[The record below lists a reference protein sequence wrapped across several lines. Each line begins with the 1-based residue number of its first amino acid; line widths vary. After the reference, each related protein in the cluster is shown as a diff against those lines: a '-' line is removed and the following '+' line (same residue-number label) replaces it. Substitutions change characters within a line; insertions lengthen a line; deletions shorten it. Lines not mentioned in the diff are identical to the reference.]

1 MQENR
6 YIRQISLPFLGKEGQ
21 AKLKNASVL
30 VVGAGGLGCPVL
42 TTLVSAGVGRIGVV
56 DFDVVSITNL
66 HRQWIY
72 TESQVGRS
80 KAECAEIFLK
90 ARNSDCEIEV
100 FNLILSKLNVFEIIT
115 RFDLVVDASDNFST
129 RFLLNDAC
137 YLAEKPLVFGAVY
150 RNEGQVTLFNYSID
164 QKNLGTNYR
173 DVVPLQPDNAV
184 IPDCEI
190 AGVLPTITGI
200 IGNMQA
206 AETIMTIL
214 GKPQLNGWMAMV
226 DQSGLEVSLVRIERD
241 LANPLYDLNKGK
253 NLLNTLELMY
263 TSLNS
268 VENMIK
274 ECSVLELKQMLES
287 GEEVVLIDVR
297 EKDEFEI
304 AQINGKLIPLSE
316 IQERWSEIPHQ
327 GKVIIHCRSGVR
339 SANVIRFLS
348 DQHGYSNL
356 INLKGGILAWSAE
369 IDSSVPK
376 Y

>member
-6 YIRQISLPFLGKEGQ
+6 YIRQISLPFIGKEGQ

-137 YLAEKPLVFGAVY
+137 CLAEKPLVFGAVY
-150 RNEGQVTLFNYSID
+150 RNEGQVALFNYSID

-173 DVVPLQPDNAV
+173 DVVPLQPDNSV

-226 DQSGLEVSLVRIERD
+226 DLSGLEVSLVRIERD

-274 ECSVLELKQMLES
+274 ECSVLELKQMLDS

-327 GKVIIHCRSGVR
+327 GNVIIHCRSGVR

>member
-6 YIRQISLPFLGKEGQ
+6 YIRQISLPFIGKEGQ

-150 RNEGQVTLFNYSID
+150 RNEGQVALFNYSID

-304 AQINGKLIPLSE
+304 AQINGRLIPLSE

-327 GKVIIHCRSGVR
+327 GNVIIHCRSGVR

>member
-1 MQENR
+1 LQENR
-6 YIRQISLPFLGKEGQ
+6 YIRQISLPFIGKEGQ

-72 TESQVGRS
+72 TEGQVGRS

-150 RNEGQVTLFNYSID
+150 RNEGQVALFNYSID

-226 DQSGLEVSLVRIERD
+226 NQSGLEVSLVRIERD

-274 ECSVLELKQMLES
+274 ECSVLELKQMLDS

-327 GKVIIHCRSGVR
+327 GNVIIHCRSGVR

>member
-1 MQENR
+1 
-6 YIRQISLPFLGKEGQ
+6 
-21 AKLKNASVL
+21 
-30 VVGAGGLGCPVL
+30 
-42 TTLVSAGVGRIGVV
+42 
-56 DFDVVSITNL
+56 
-66 HRQWIY
+66 
-72 TESQVGRS
+72 
-80 KAECAEIFLK
+80 
-90 ARNSDCEIEV
+90 V
-100 FNLILSKLNVFEIIT
+100 FNLILNKLNVLEIIT

-137 YLAEKPLVFGAVY
+137 YLTEKPLVFGAVY
-150 RNEGQVTLFNYSID
+150 RNEGQVSLFNYSID
-164 QKNLGTNYR
+164 QKNFGTNYR
-173 DVVPLQPDNAV
+173 DVVPLRPDNAV
-184 IPDCEI
+184 IPDCEV

-206 AETIMTIL
+206 AEAIMTIL

-253 NLLNTLELMY
+253 NLLKTLELID

-268 VENMIK
+268 IENMIK
-274 ECSVLELKQMLES
+274 ECSVLELKQMLDS
-287 GEEVVLIDVR
+287 GEELVLIDVR

-316 IQERWSEIPHQ
+316 IQERWSEIPLQ

-348 DQHGYSNL
+348 DQHGYTNL
-356 INLKGGILAWSAE
+356 VNLKGGILAWSDE
-369 IDSSVPK
+369 IDPSVPK

>member
-6 YIRQISLPFLGKEGQ
+6 YIRQISLPFIGKEGQ

-72 TESQVGRS
+72 TEGQVGRS

-150 RNEGQVTLFNYSID
+150 RNEGQVALFNYSID

-226 DQSGLEVSLVRIERD
+226 NQSGLEVSLVRIERD

-274 ECSVLELKQMLES
+274 ECSVLELKQMLDS

-327 GKVIIHCRSGVR
+327 GNVIIHCRSGVR

>member
-6 YIRQISLPFLGKEGQ
+6 YIRQISLPFIGNEGQ

-150 RNEGQVTLFNYSID
+150 RNEGQVALFNYSID

-226 DQSGLEVSLVRIERD
+226 DQSGLEVSLIRIERD

>member
-6 YIRQISLPFLGKEGQ
+6 YIRQISLPFIGKEGQ

-150 RNEGQVTLFNYSID
+150 RNEGQVALFNYSID

-274 ECSVLELKQMLES
+274 ECSVLELKQMLDS

-348 DQHGYSNL
+348 EQHGYSNL

>member
-1 MQENR
+1 LLEHR
-6 YIRQISLPFLGKEGQ
+6 YIRQISLPFFGKEGQ

-42 TTLVSAGVGRIGVV
+42 TTLVSAGVGRIGIV
-56 DFDVVSITNL
+56 DFDVVSISNL

-72 TESQVGRS
+72 TEDQVGRP

-90 ARNSDCEIEV
+90 ARNSDCEIDV
-100 FNLILSKLNVFEIIT
+100 FNLILNKLNVLEIIT

-137 YLAEKPLVFGAVY
+137 YLTEKPLVFGAVY
-150 RNEGQVTLFNYSID
+150 RNEGQVSLFNYSID
-164 QKNLGTNYR
+164 QKNFGTNYR
-173 DVVPLQPDNAV
+173 DVVPLRPDNAV
-184 IPDCEI
+184 IPDCEV

-206 AETIMTIL
+206 AEAIMTIL

-253 NLLNTLELMY
+253 NLLKTLELID

-268 VENMIK
+268 IENMIK
-274 ECSVLELKQMLES
+274 ECSVLELKQMLDS
-287 GEEVVLIDVR
+287 GEELVLIDVR

-316 IQERWSEIPHQ
+316 IQERWSEIPLQ

-348 DQHGYSNL
+348 DQHGYTNL
-356 INLKGGILAWSAE
+356 VNLKGGILAWSDE
-369 IDSSVPK
+369 IDPSVPK

>member
-6 YIRQISLPFLGKEGQ
+6 YIRQISLPFIGKEGQ

-42 TTLVSAGVGRIGVV
+42 TTLVSAGVGRVGVV

-150 RNEGQVTLFNYSID
+150 RNEGQVALFNYSID

>member
-6 YIRQISLPFLGKEGQ
+6 YIRQISLPFIGKEGQ

-164 QKNLGTNYR
+164 QKNLGNNYR

-226 DQSGLEVSLVRIERD
+226 DQSGLEVSLIRIERD